1 MVVPLHVQDCARD
14 VIILVQA
21 VAQVIAQVIAQVVV
35 RVVVLTVMDVLAVM
49 DVRAVAQAV
58 QEDVGVA
65 VGSVAVLVVDGKDCN
80 L

>member
-1 MVVPLHVQDCARD
+1 MVAVQ
-14 VIILVQA
+14 VLVQE
-21 VAQVIAQVIAQVVV
+21 VA
-35 RVVVLTVMDVLAVM
+35 LTVMDVLAVM

-65 VGSVAVLVVDGKDCN
+65 VDSVVDIVVDGKDCN

>member
-14 VIILVQA
+14 VIILVQVLA
-21 VAQVIAQVIAQVVV
+21 PVVV
-35 RVVVLTVMDVLAVM
+35 LVVVQEVALTVMDVLAVM

-65 VGSVAVLVVDGKDCN
+65 VDSVVDIVVDGKDCN

>member
-14 VIILVQA
+14 VIILVQ
-21 VAQVIAQVIAQVVV
+21 VLVQEIA
-35 RVVVLTVMDVLAVM
+35 LTVMDVL
-49 DVRAVAQAV
+49 AVAQAV

-65 VGSVAVLVVDGKDCN
+65 VDSVVDIVVDGKDCN